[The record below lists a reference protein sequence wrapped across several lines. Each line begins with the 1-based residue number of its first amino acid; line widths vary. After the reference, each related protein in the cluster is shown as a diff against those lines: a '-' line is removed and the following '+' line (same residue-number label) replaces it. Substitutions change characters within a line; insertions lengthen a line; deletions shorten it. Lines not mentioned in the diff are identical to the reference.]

1 MITTDDSTFK
11 GHFEYSYIKSQDFQK
26 EEKSLNRNGT
36 QRAHTDCQKDIPWK
50 RWRIFPFQ
58 KLRNEDALSQILASM
73 VNFIISK
80 YVSGNLKGN
89 EGAQSKKQS
98 KYAWYV

>member
-36 QRAHTDCQKDIPWK
+36 QRAHTDCQKDIP
-50 RWRIFPFQ
+50 
-58 KLRNEDALSQILASM
+58 
-73 VNFIISK
+73 
-80 YVSGNLKGN
+80 
-89 EGAQSKKQS
+89 
-98 KYAWYV
+98 